1 MNPRIPR
8 VERHGDRNSGI
19 SIEPARGLD
28 PVPVEEAAS
37 DVLSTSPH
45 VCITGQLS
53 AGTTIG
59 GSAPGNL
66 KLSGHTVCGLFVKTT
81 RSRAAHT
88 RAVIT
93 R

>member
-1 MNPRIPR
+1 
-8 VERHGDRNSGI
+8 
-19 SIEPARGLD
+19 
-28 PVPVEEAAS
+28 
-37 DVLSTSPH
+37 
-45 VCITGQLS
+45 VCISGQLS

-59 GSAPGNL
+59 GSASDNL

>member
-8 VERHGDRNSGI
+8 AERHGDANSGI
-19 SIEPARGLD
+19 SIEPD
-28 PVPVEEAAS
+28 PVPVEDGS
-37 DVLSTSPH
+37 GDVLSTSPH
-45 VCITGQLS
+45 VCISGQLA

-59 GSAPGNL
+59 GSAPGSNL